1 MLFIFQNFVFS
12 TYTSHCALIWQK
24 NWKSSLGYHL
34 QGPQA
39 GLALPVFELHTDG
52 LTQFAGQ
59 RTSWVKFGV
68 LIFSVILSLSRVP
81 RNKWKVCLCH
91 VL

>member
-1 MLFIFQNFVFS
+1 MRAAQWVFS
-12 TYTSHCALIWQK
+12 SGTAHATCAALLSVPPQE
-24 NWKSSLGYHL
+24 GDGAPH
-34 QGPQA
+34 PQA

-52 LTQFAGQ
+52 LTRFAGQ